1 MLLNIIKYKS
11 LRRAIRGMTE
21 GLPVENIGPE
31 IGTVGVILDQKD
43 FSDIGLFVN
52 ELKKRGVQKEAVS
65 FLIFNH
71 DKSTNL
77 SEGISF
83 KSSDFSSSGELRN
96 EKVKE
101 FLNKPFDMLI
111 NYYDTEAI
119 ILVWASAYSKAR
131 LKVGFSSIKTPVN
144 HFSIELA
151 TNKYK
156 EYIDEL
162 FKYIKLLKQ
171 TK

>member
-11 LRRAIRGMTE
+11 LRRAIRSMTE
-21 GLPVENIGPE
+21 RLSVENIGSE
-31 IGTVGVILDQKD
+31 IETVGVILDQKD

-52 ELKKRGVQKEAVS
+52 ELKKRGIQKEAVS

-77 SEGISF
+77 SEEISF

-101 FLNKPFDMLI
+101 FLDKPFDMLI

-119 ILVWASAYSKAR
+119 ILVWASAHSKAT
-131 LKVGFSSIKTPVN
+131 LKVGFSSVKTPIN